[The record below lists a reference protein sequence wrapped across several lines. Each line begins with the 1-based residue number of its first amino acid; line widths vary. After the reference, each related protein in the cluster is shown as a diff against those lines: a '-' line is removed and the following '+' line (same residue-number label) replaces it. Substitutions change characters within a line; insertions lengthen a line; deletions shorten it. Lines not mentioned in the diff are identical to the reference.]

1 MLTFFML
8 ATANY
13 VIAEEHKVIVT
24 GNVTDKETSEPL
36 MYATIYCVDTNQ
48 GTSTDPDGNFR
59 LALSSLFSKGTTLR
73 ISLVGYKTEF
83 VKLESGNLRIKLS
96 PEVRTLNEVVV
107 EKQRYHRRNNPALE
121 FISKVID
128 NKRKNS
134 TENIPYLQNEK
145 YEKVQFAL
153 DKITPDFQ
161 QKSIFKRFQFVFEN
175 IDSLNGEQVLPV
187 FLKESIYRNEYQ
199 KSPSI
204 DKSVLVAHKSVSF
217 DGFDKRSVDDNIRY
231 LYQDINIYS
240 NNIPLLSTQFLSPLA
255 GNAPLFYRYYI
266 QDTVQV
272 DETNCIKLYF
282 APRNKVDLLFQGNM
296 YIAMDSSYAVK
307 KLELTASKTV
317 NVNFVSDIKVVQ
329 EFQPIDNKWILKSEL
344 LSMKFGLSNKKRGII
359 GQKAVYFTKNKLEKS
374 PGDNFESVKN
384 LSHYDDNGM
393 KESEKY
399 LEANRALQLSK
410 SEMGVYTAMDSIA
423 KVPVFKRVMSLAQ
436 VVLFGYKDFGKF
448 EVGPINTFYMYNDV
462 EGFRLRLG
470 GRTTNAFS
478 KKINLETY
486 AAYGFKDEKWKYYLG
501 GTWSLSDRGFQQF
514 PVKAI
519 RASYQQET
527 QFPGQEMKFL
537 MEDNF
542 LLSIKRGQSDKMFY
556 NRIFK
561 LEHINEFENHFSYT
575 IGYKYNQMTPGGSLF
590 FNYTDYNQHRNDV
603 DHINVSEFN
612 LTLRYA
618 PNESFYQGKTFR
630 IQNYNRYPILEL
642 RYTVGNKLWGND
654 YNYHNIRVNLRK
666 RMYLSVLGYSD
677 IVLEGGKIFGKVPY
691 PLLNIPQA
699 NQSYSYQI
707 ESYNLMNFMEFATD
721 QYASLMIDHTFN
733 GFFFSKIPLI
743 SKLGLREYVTC
754 KMLYGTTT
762 KENNPAHS
770 SDLFQLPLNTDGTP
784 ASYMMGNVP
793 YIEGSVGIGNI
804 FKVFRIDLVKRFNY
818 LDHPNVSEWGLRM
831 RFRLDF

>member
-1 MLTFFML
+1 ML
-8 ATANY
+8 AAQNHAF
-13 VIAEEHKVIVT
+13 AEEHKVAIT
-24 GNVTDKETSEPL
+24 GTVTDKETNEPL
-36 MYATIYCVDTNQ
+36 MYATVYCVDTNQ
-48 GTSTDPDGNFR
+48 GTSTNPEGKFN
-59 LALSSLFSKGTTLR
+59 LTLSSLFSKGTTLR

-83 VKLESGNLRIKLS
+83 IKLESENIQVKLS
-96 PEVRTLNEVVV
+96 PEVRTLNEIVVV
-107 EKQRYHRRNNPALE
+107 KQRYRRKNNPALE
-121 FISKVID
+121 LLSKVIE
-128 NKRKNS
+128 NKKKNS
-134 TENIPYLQNEK
+134 TKNIPYIQNEK

-175 IDSLNGEQVLPV
+175 IDSVNGQQVLPV

-199 KSPSI
+199 QSPSI

-217 DGFDKRSVDDNIRY
+217 DGFDKRSIDENIRY
-231 LYQDINIYS
+231 LYQDVDIYS

-255 GNAPLFYRYYI
+255 GNASLFYRYYI
-266 QDTVQV
+266 QDTLMVG
-272 DETNCIKLYF
+272 ETRCVKLYF
-282 APRNKVDLLFQGNM
+282 APRNKVDLLFEGNM
-296 YIAMDSSYAVK
+296 YIAMDSSYAVR

-317 NVNFVSDIKVVQ
+317 NVNFVSDIKVIQ
-329 EFQPIDNKWILKSEL
+329 EFQPVDHKWILQSEL
-344 LSMKFGLSNKKRGII
+344 LSMKFGLSDKKRGII
-359 GQKAVYFTKNKLEKS
+359 GQKAVYFSKNKLEKT
-374 PGDNFESVKN
+374 PESNIDAIKA
-384 LSHYDDNGM
+384 LSHYDDEQM

-399 LEANRALQLSK
+399 LEANRAQQLSK
-410 SEMGVYTAMDSIA
+410 SEMGVYTAMDSIT

-436 VVLFGYKDFGKF
+436 IVLFGYKDFGKF

-462 EGFRLRLG
+462 EGLRLRLG

-501 GTWSLSDRGFQQF
+501 GTWSLSERGFQQF

-527 QFPGQEMKFL
+527 QFPGQQMQFL

-556 NRIFK
+556 NKTFK

-575 IGYKYNQMTPGGSLF
+575 IGYKYNQMAPGGNLY
-590 FNYTDYNQHRNDV
+590 FNYSNYNEHRNDV

-612 LTLRYA
+612 VSLRYA

-630 IQNYNRYPILEL
+630 VQNYNRYPILEL

-654 YNYHNIRVNLRK
+654 YNYHNLRVNLRK
-666 RMYLSVLGYSD
+666 RMYWSVLGYSD
-677 IVLEGGKIFGKVPY
+677 VVLEGGKIFGKVPY
-691 PLLNIPQA
+691 PLLHIPQA

-707 ESYNLMNFMEFATD
+707 ESYNLMNFMEFAVD
-721 QYASLMIDHTFN
+721 QYASLLVDHTFN

-743 SKLGLREYVTC
+743 SKLGLREHVSM
-754 KMLYGTTT
+754 KMLYGSTTDH
-762 KENNPAHS
+762 NNPEKNS
-770 SDLFQLPLNTDGTP
+770 GLFQLPLNTDGSK
-784 ASYMMGNVP
+784 AAYVMGDAP
-793 YIEGSVGIGNI
+793 YIEGSVGIGNL
-804 FKVFRIDLVKRFNY
+804 FKIFRIDLVKRFNY
-818 LDHPNVSEWGLRM
+818 LDHSHVSEWGLRM